1 MLFRS
6 VSQSRYL
13 HAAVTFGSIPVLA
26 LATTTTTSAVINRG
40 LSISA
45 VGRSSALE
53 IFTLSGDI
61 PRTNRALIRLLI
73 IDKPTMGIMLQRSLR
88 EPVAKI
94 IEPITKFLVKRR
106 VSANW
111 ISVIGGLGST
121 TSALYFF
128 SNGKFFVG
136 VLAVTFFVLFDLFD
150 GAVARASS
158 VGISKWGAVL
168 DSTLDRISDAAIY
181 IGVLLFYIPKNDP
194 IVTLIIVA
202 ATSSYLVSY
211 IRARAESLDIV
222 CEGGI
227 AERSERLIIVL
238 ITCGLHGLGVD
249 YVMAFGIWL
258 VTLLSVI
265 TILQRVLIVYTA
277 VK

>member
-1 MLFRS
+1 
-6 VSQSRYL
+6 
-13 HAAVTFGSIPVLA
+13 
-26 LATTTTTSAVINRG
+26 
-40 LSISA
+40 
-45 VGRSSALE
+45 
-53 IFTLSGDI
+53 
-61 PRTNRALIRLLI
+61 
-73 IDKPTMGIMLQRSLR
+73 MGIMLQRSLR

-106 VSANW
+106 ISANW

-265 TILQRVLIVYTA
+265 TILQRVLIVYKA